1 MKKEKL
7 GRSLFLVFFLTVVA
21 AFIAFPS
28 ELKLDQKIFGR
39 EINKTIEKPAI
50 DFYFF
55 GKHIYKDYQLKKG
68 LDIQGGMQ
76 VVLEAEMNDIAAEDR
91 ETALESSREIIA
103 KRVDLYGI
111 SEPSIQ
117 TSRVEDQYRLIV
129 ELPGVS
135 DPKEALELVGRTA
148 QLEFKLQREL
158 SDDEMIAA
166 TQSAAVILNSFES
179 SGLTG
184 KQLKRAQMQFDPQT
198 SKPVIALEFN
208 DEGRELFAEISKN
221 NIGNVLA
228 IFIDESPIAM
238 PSISTAIL
246 DGRAVMTGDFTVDE
260 AKNLAIQ
267 LNAGAL
273 PVNIKVLEQK
283 TVGASLGDISIAK
296 SIRAGLIG
304 LALVM
309 LFMWLYYGWLGF
321 VADIS
326 LLIYAVLTIALYKV
340 LGVVLTLPG
349 IAGLILTIGMAVDS
363 NILIFER
370 MKEELRA
377 GNSYK
382 KSMELGFGRA
392 WDSIKDANLAS
403 ILTALVLINPFN
415 FSFLN
420 TSGLVKGFGLT
431 FLLGTVLSL
440 FTGVVLSR
448 LLLRAFLPVF
458 NRDKK
463 VKKSKTKAQAKKEKR
478 K

>member
-1 MKKEKL
+1 MKKQKL
-7 GRSLFLVFFLTVVA
+7 GRSLFLIFFLTIIA
-21 AFIAFPS
+21 SFIAFPS
-28 ELKLDQKIFGR
+28 ELTINQEIFGYKIFK
-39 EINKTIEKPAI
+39 NIEKPPI

-76 VVLEAEMNDIAAEDR
+76 VVLEAEMSEIAAEDK
-91 ETALESSREIIA
+91 EIALESSREIIS

-117 TSRVEDQYRLIV
+117 TSRVDNQYRLIV
-129 ELPGVS
+129 ELPGVT
-135 DPKEALELVGRTA
+135 DPQEALELVGRTA

-158 SDDEMIAA
+158 TEAEMIEA
-166 TQSAAVILNSFES
+166 TQSASVWFNAFES
-179 SGLTG
+179 TGLTG

-198 SKPVIALEFN
+198 SQPVIALEFN

-221 NIGNVLA
+221 HIGEVLA
-228 IFIDESPIAM
+228 IFIDENPIAM

-246 DGRAVMTGDFTVDE
+246 DGRAVMTGAFTVDE

-267 LNAGAL
+267 FNAGAL
-273 PVNIKVLEQK
+273 PVNINVLEQK
-283 TVGASLGDISIAK
+283 TVGASLGDLSIEQ
-296 SIRAGLIG
+296 SIRAGVIG

-321 VADIS
+321 VANIS
-326 LLIYAVLTIALYKV
+326 ILIYAFLTFALYKV

-377 GNSYK
+377 GHPYK
-382 KSMELGFGRA
+382 RAMELGFGRA

-403 ILTALVLINPFN
+403 ILTALVLINPLN
-415 FSFLN
+415 LSFLN
-420 TSGLVKGFGLT
+420 SSGLVKGFGVT
-431 FLLGTVLSL
+431 FLLGTILSL
-440 FTGVVLSR
+440 FTGVVVSR
-448 LLLRAFLPVF
+448 LLLRAFLPLF
-458 NRDKK
+458 N
-463 VKKSKTKAQAKKEKR
+463 KEK
-478 K
+478 KIKEKK

>member
-1 MKKEKL
+1 MKKQKL
-7 GRSLFLVFFLTVVA
+7 GRSLFLIFFLTVIA

-28 ELKLDQKIFGR
+28 KLSINQEIFGYKIFKK
-39 EINKTIEKPAI
+39 ITKPPI

-76 VVLEAEMNDIAAEDR
+76 VVLEAEMSEIADEDK
-91 ETALESSREIIA
+91 ETALEASREIIS

-117 TSRVEDQYRLIV
+117 TSRVENQYRLIV
-129 ELPGVS
+129 ELPGVN
-135 DPKEALELVGRTA
+135 DPQEALELVGRTA

-158 SDDEMIAA
+158 TEAEMIEA
-166 TQSAAVILNSFES
+166 TQSAAVWLNAFES
-179 SGLTG
+179 TGLTG

-198 SKPVIALEFN
+198 SQPVIALEFN
-208 DEGRELFAEISKN
+208 DEGRDLFAEISKN
-221 NIGNVLA
+221 HIGEVLA
-228 IFIDESPIAM
+228 IFIDETPVAM

-246 DGRAVMTGDFTVDE
+246 DGRAVMTGAFTVDE

-273 PVNIKVLEQK
+273 PVNINVLEQK
-283 TVGASLGDISIAK
+283 TVGASLGDLSIQK
-296 SIRAGLIG
+296 SIRAGVIG

-326 LLIYAVLTIALYKV
+326 LLIYAILTLALYKV

-349 IAGLILTIGMAVDS
+349 IAGLLLTIGMAVDS

-377 GNSYK
+377 GHPYK
-382 KSMELGFGRA
+382 RAMELGFGRA

-403 ILTALVLINPFN
+403 ILTALVLINPLN
-415 FSFLN
+415 LSFLN
-420 TSGLVKGFGLT
+420 SSGLVKGFGIT

-440 FTGVVLSR
+440 FTGVIVSR
-448 LLLRAFLPVF
+448 LLLRAFLPLF
-458 NRDKK
+458 NKEVK
-463 VKKSKTKAQAKKEKR
+463 VKEKKK
-478 K
+478 